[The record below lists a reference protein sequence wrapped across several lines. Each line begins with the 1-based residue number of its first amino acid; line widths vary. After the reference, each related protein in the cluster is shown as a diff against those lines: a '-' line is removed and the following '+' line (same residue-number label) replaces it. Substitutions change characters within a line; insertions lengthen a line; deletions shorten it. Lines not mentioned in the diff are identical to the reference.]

1 MKGTVEPFGAES
13 GRRERVPV
21 QYDATMNV
29 LTVGDRSVALAPA
42 ADGAGNEHVL
52 RTYLDLVA
60 AVRGV
65 TVGRDMQLRD
75 DDIEALGTLLHVDDR
90 ELHARLIRMLGVD
103 ARTAR
108 QLRSRIRRHRNVLVA
123 ASLSLGAFAA
133 SPLMP
138 HVNKAPVA
146 PVAAPSTQRPAE
158 IGSALI
164 IERGMQPA
172 DPNVQIGD
180 AVTYER

>member
-1 MKGTVEPFGAES
+1 MEPFGAES

-65 TVGRDMQLRD
+65 TVGRDMHLRD

-133 SPLMP
+133 PLMP
-138 HVNKAPVA
+138 HASKPHVA
-146 PVAAPSTQRPAE
+146 PVAAPSTQAPAE
-158 IGSALI
+158 IGSALV
-164 IERGMQPA
+164 IERGTQPA